1 MTKNE
6 HLAETLLLGLGQS
19 ELPLQTTA
27 SRALH
32 SPGELATARLSSPR
46 GTRCEAR
53 GTSEHTA
60 FTGDAHVER
69 ERGRSGF
76 SQPHQELILACSA
89 SLEGQPRLWAP

>member
-53 GTSEHTA
+53 GNTRLLPEMLMW
-60 FTGDAHVER
+60 
-69 ERGRSGF
+69 RGSGEGVDF
-76 SQPHQELILACSA
+76 H
-89 SLEGQPRLWAP
+89 SLTRN